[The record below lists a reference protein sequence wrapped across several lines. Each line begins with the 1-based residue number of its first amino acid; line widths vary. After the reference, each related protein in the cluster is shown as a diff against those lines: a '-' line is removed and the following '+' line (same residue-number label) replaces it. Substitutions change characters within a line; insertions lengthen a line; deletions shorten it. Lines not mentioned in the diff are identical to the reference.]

1 MVSLDLANKTLP
13 EISNFFEKDYIDKN
27 LHRFPN
33 LSKKNL
39 S

>member
-13 EISNFFEKDYIDKN
+13 EISNFEKNYIDKN
-27 LHRFPN
+27 LHKFPN